1 MRKYFIPSL
10 ILLLFF
16 IFVLSLSFGT
26 VKYEFK
32 EIIFSILHPSNGE
45 EIILKVRLPRV
56 ISAFFVGAS
65 LSLAGLLSQTL
76 FLNPLAD
83 PYLFGISSGANF
95 FVTLS
100 LFLGL
105 EGLFPHSLSLFSF
118 LGALFS
124 TFLVFMISKIKGRIS
139 PLTLLLSGIALN
151 YLFSSLSTLFTV
163 WGRDVL
169 NKSVFWSMT
178 GLSNATW
185 LSVKVIIPFFLVSL
199 IISIFMYLPLNVYIL
214 GEHEATSLGVN
225 VVFTR
230 TILLILIALLTGSS
244 VYVSGI
250 IGFIGLMVPNILRGI
265 FGTDHLKL
273 IPLSVVS
280 GGALLMLS
288 DLISRTAFS
297 PTEIPVSII
306 TSLLGVPFFFYI
318 LWRERPW

>member
-1 MRKYFIPSL
+1 MRRTFLFIV
-10 ILLLFF
+10 ILFL
-16 IFVLSLSFGT
+16 VLVFLVSLSFGA
-26 VKYEFK
+26 VKYDFK
-32 EIIFSILHPSNGE
+32 YIVSTLIHPEGGD

-56 ISAFFVGAS
+56 IGAFFVGAS

-105 EGLFPHSLSLFSF
+105 DILFHYSLSIFSF

-124 TFLVFMISKIKGRIS
+124 TFLVFLISKIKGKIS
-139 PLTLLLSGIALN
+139 PLILLLSGIALN
-151 YLFSSLSTLFTV
+151 YLFSSFSSLFTI

-169 NKSVFWSMT
+169 NKSVFWSMR
-178 GLSNATW
+178 GLSNVTW
-185 LSVKVIIPFFLVSL
+185 GSVKLIIPFFIVSFL
-199 IISIFMYLPLNVYIL
+199 ISLFLYLPLNVYIL
-214 GEHEATSLGVN
+214 GEDEAESLGVN
-225 VVFTR
+225 VPFIR
-230 TILLILIALLTGSS
+230 TALLLLIALLTGSS

-265 FGTDHLKL
+265 YGTDHLKL
-273 IPLSVVS
+273 IPLSVIS

-288 DLISRTAFS
+288 DLISRTIFS
-297 PTEIPVSII
+297 PAEVPVSII
-306 TSLLGVPFFFYI
+306 TSFLGVPFFFYI